1 MIIRSGGKNM
11 PIYYNDSKKQFHLQN
26 KHISYI
32 FTILRNGQL
41 GHVYFGKRLRDNN
54 QFDRFHMQVKRG
66 YTSFVYEGDTTFSL
80 DYMRQEY
87 PSYGTTDFREPAF
100 QIKQQDGSRIT
111 NFIYKEHK
119 IYEGKP
125 SLKPL
130 PATYVENDEDAMT
143 LEVTLY
149 DEVIDT
155 EMILLYTIFKD
166 HSVIARS
173 TRFVHKGQAPI
184 ELTRVSSMS
193 VDLLDDN
200 YDMVYLAGKW
210 TRECH
215 VRKRPLN
222 MGLQAIS
229 STRGSSSAVQNPF
242 MALARPET
250 TEFAGEVYGFSL
262 VYSGN
267 FKGQVEVNFDNEPR
281 ITMGINPF
289 DFNWRLESGESFQT
303 PEVVMTYSNE
313 GFNKMSQTYH
323 DLYRKN
329 LIRGEW
335 RDKTRPVLI
344 NNWEATYFDFTE
356 ESILTIAKG
365 ASELGVELFVLDDG
379 WFGERNHDKAGLG
392 DWYPQEGKL
401 PNGIK
406 GLAEKIEDLGVK
418 FGLWFEPE
426 MVNKISNLYEAHPE
440 WVIQV
445 PNRAKSHGR
454 NQYILDYSNPAV
466 VDHIHAMVSKVLRD
480 APISYVKW
488 DMNRHMTE
496 IGSTYLPAER
506 QGEMVHRY
514 ILGVYD
520 LYERLIEEFPHIL
533 FESCA
538 GGGGRFDPG
547 MLHNA
552 PQTWASDDSDAV
564 ERLKIQYGTSF
575 VYPLSSMG
583 SHVSECPNHQ
593 VGRTTPLEM
602 RANVAYFGTFGYELD
617 VSSMSDEEKESVKN
631 QIKFFKEHRD
641 LIHKGDFYRLKS
653 PFNEKDEFVAWNVV
667 AKDKSKALAG
677 YYRVMAKPDSR
688 FNQLKLAGLDPDKL
702 YSINDGE
709 ETYYGDDL
717 MELGLAILEK
727 GDDCQ
732 SKKGNK
738 PGDHYSKVYV
748 IKEVK

>member
-1 MIIRSGGKNM
+1 MQ
-11 PIYYNDSKKQFHLQN
+11 IYYNENKKIFHLQN
-26 KHISYI
+26 KHVSYI
-32 FTILRNGQL
+32 FSILRNGQL
-41 GHVYFGKRLRDNN
+41 GHIYFGKRLRQNN
-54 QFDRFHMQVKRG
+54 EFDRFHVQVKRG
-66 YTSFVYEGDTTFSL
+66 LTSFVYEGDTTFSL

-87 PSYGTTDFREPAF
+87 PSYGTTDYREPAF
-100 QIKQQDGSRIT
+100 QIKQTNGSRIT
-111 NFIYKEHK
+111 DFVYKSHK
-119 IYEGKP
+119 IYNGKP
-125 SLKPL
+125 SLNPL
-130 PATYVENDEDAMT
+130 PATYVESTEDAIT

-149 DEVIDT
+149 DEVIET
-155 EMILLYTIFKD
+155 ELILIYTIFKE

-173 TRFVHKGQAPI
+173 ARFLHKGKEAI
-184 ELTRVSSMS
+184 ELTRVASMS
-193 VDLLDDN
+193 VDFLDDN
-200 YDMVYLAGKW
+200 YEMVYLAGKW

-215 VRKRPLN
+215 VKKRPLN
-222 MGLQAIS
+222 MGLQGIS
-229 STRGSSSAVQNPF
+229 STRGTSSSVQNPF
-242 MALARPET
+242 MALARPDA

-267 FKGQVEVNFDNEPR
+267 FKAQVEVNFDNESR

-289 DFNWRLESGESFQT
+289 DFNWLLEAGESFQT
-303 PEVVMTYSNE
+303 PEVVMTYSDE
-313 GFNKMSQTYH
+313 GFNKMSQIFH

-344 NNWEATYFDFTE
+344 NNWEATYFDFTVE
-356 ESILTIAKG
+356 KIVEIAKS

-406 GLAEKIEDLGVK
+406 GLAEKVEAMGLK

-426 MVNKISNLYEAHPE
+426 MVNKISHLYEEHPE

-445 PNRAKSHGR
+445 PQRSMSHGR
-454 NQYILDYSNPAV
+454 HQYILDYSNPAV
-466 VDHIHAMVSKVLRD
+466 VDHIYKMMSKVLRE

-488 DMNRHMTE
+488 DMNRQMTE
-496 IGSTYLPAER
+496 IGSTYLPIER
-506 QGEMVHRY
+506 QGELVHRY

-520 LYERLIEEFPHIL
+520 LYERLNKEFPHIL

-538 GGGGRFDPG
+538 SGGGRFDPG
-547 MLHNA
+547 MLYNA
-552 PQTWASDDSDAV
+552 PQTWTSDDSDAV

-593 VGRTTPLEM
+593 VGRMTPLEM

-617 VSSMSDEEKESVKN
+617 VSSMSDEEKESVKK
-631 QIKFFKEHRD
+631 QIKFFKEHRE

-677 YYRVMAKPDSR
+677 YYRVMAKPDCR
-688 FNQLKLAGLDPDKL
+688 FNQLRLAGLDPDKL
-702 YSINDGE
+702 YSINGGE
-709 ETYYGDDL
+709 QTYYGDEL
-717 MELGLAILEK
+717 MELGLVIIEK

-732 SKKGNK
+732 SGRGNK

-748 IKEVK
+748 IEEVK